1 METIIKAPTEPC
13 VFLVKVVH
21 GFIGCGVIVTDA
33 LPHFLQIKQN
43 NTSVEALVKSVI
55 LETLIKGN
63 ISTIGLFSHPIASY
77 VRDTHQ
83 FLGSCEKCHFRHI
96 IEMEHFYN

>member
-1 METIIKAPTEPC
+1 MFFYFTVSVETLIWAPTEPC

-43 NTSVEALVKSVI
+43 NTSVEALVKS
-55 LETLIKGN
+55 
-63 ISTIGLFSHPIASY
+63 
-77 VRDTHQ
+77 
-83 FLGSCEKCHFRHI
+83 I
-96 IEMEHFYN
+96 I

>member
-43 NTSVEALVKSVI
+43 NTSVEALVKS
-55 LETLIKGN
+55 
-63 ISTIGLFSHPIASY
+63 
-77 VRDTHQ
+77 
-83 FLGSCEKCHFRHI
+83 I
-96 IEMEHFYN
+96 I